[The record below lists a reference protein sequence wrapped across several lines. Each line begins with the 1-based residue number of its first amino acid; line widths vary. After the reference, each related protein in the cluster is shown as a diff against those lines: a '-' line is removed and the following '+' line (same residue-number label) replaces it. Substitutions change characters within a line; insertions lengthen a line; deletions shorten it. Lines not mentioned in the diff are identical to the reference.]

1 MDDDSKRRIFLS
13 FFLRVMVTSDD
24 IVGDVSVARATRS
37 FARERGAISFI
48 RRRRASGVSESESR
62 WRRR

>member
-1 MDDDSKRRIFLS
+1 MIRNVEYSFLS
-13 FFLRVMVTSDD
+13 PGDEMMKNDR
-24 IVGDVSVARATRS
+24 IIGDVSVARATRS
-37 FARERGAISFI
+37 FARERGAFSFI